1 MNYAGIISAV
11 REISLES
18 EFMTGTTLPEQFERQ
33 CEEDHLR
40 DHTHNGV
47 EHELMYDFTG
57 VGLAA
62 IATVIETLNGIIC
75 RLVAVRKLFVQLDID
90 GCRSY

>member
-1 MNYAGIISAV
+1 MAGVNYAGIISAV

-18 EFMTGTTLPEQFERQ
+18 EFMTGTTLPEQFASASVR
-33 CEEDHLR
+33 R
-40 DHTHNGV
+40 TTFGF

-57 VGLAA
+57 VDLAA

-75 RLVAVRKLFVQLDID
+75 RLVSCKEILCSA
-90 GCRSY
+90 GY